1 MTDLITKKMGIME
14 TIQKYPQTLGV
25 FIEHGMG
32 CIGCAMAH
40 YENIEEGAT
49 AHGMDVEALMKD
61 LNLAAKDGKEKLA
74 AR

>member
-49 AHGMDVEALMKD
+49 AHGMDIDALMGA
-61 LNLAAKDGKEKLA
+61 LNEVAREQDGKKVSH
-74 AR
+74 

>member
-61 LNLAAKDGKEKLA
+61 LNLAAKDGKEK
-74 AR
+74 